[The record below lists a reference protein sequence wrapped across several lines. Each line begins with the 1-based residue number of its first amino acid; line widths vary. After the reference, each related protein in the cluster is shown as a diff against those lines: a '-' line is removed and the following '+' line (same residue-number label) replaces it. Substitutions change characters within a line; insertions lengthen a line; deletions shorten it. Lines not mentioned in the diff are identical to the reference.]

1 MIKIWGIIMYKVL
14 IADDEGITVDAL
26 KFIIA
31 RNFPGQ
37 CTVESAKTGRE
48 VIELAETFRPD
59 IALVDIHMPGI
70 NGIDA
75 IREIRKTQPGIAFV
89 IISAYDKFS
98 YAKTA
103 IELGVL
109 KYINKPIEQKQI
121 VEVLESAIKEIDN
134 RREKRSEDLK
144 IREKLENVVP
154 IIENGFIYDLLF
166 KEHFSEDIS
175 KFKDL
180 LGIEEEFGYMLACVF
195 GEQQE
200 GNHMTNAAG
209 TTVYIQK
216 DYKEMRAVIESYFT
230 GAIVSNTMANKI
242 AVFVPHA
249 KNELDYGQRSELV
262 EKAREMVHTLNRRF
276 DIRTRVGFGSVK
288 TIKEMSESYRE
299 AINSLVQ
306 TNRSIAHAEDLSVN
320 VDYEK
325 DYPIEIERML
335 FKMVEAGKIE
345 ESILQ
350 AIKFYD
356 WLISSSGGEE
366 SDIRMKVIEFI
377 LRAEKVAYETS
388 GMSYIFK
395 SRTNYLSTLN
405 SLELQSELKEWFVER
420 VRHAAKSVSN
430 TKNEKSSSIIQRAV
444 TYINNNFAANISL
457 DDVSREVDV
466 TPYYF
471 SRLFKEE
478 MGLNFI
484 EYVTNLRMEK
494 AKELLNSSTQ
504 LSMKEI
510 CREAGYTDPNY
521 FSRMFKKH
529 EGLSP
534 TEYREEY
541 GK

>member
-1 MIKIWGIIMYKVL
+1 MYKVL

-26 KFIIA
+26 NFIIE
-31 RNFPGQ
+31 RNFPGK
-37 CTVESAKTGRE
+37 CVIESAKTGRE
-48 VIELAETFRPD
+48 VIEAAETFRPD
-59 IALVDIHMPGI
+59 IAFVDIHMPGI

-121 VEVLESAIKEIDN
+121 VEVLQEAIHEIEN

-166 KEHFSEDIS
+166 KEHFSEDIK

-180 LGIEEEFGYMLACVF
+180 LGIEEEYGYMLACVF

-216 DYKEMRAVIESYFT
+216 DYKEMRAVIEGYFA

-242 AVFVPHA
+242 AVFVPYSN
-249 KNELDYGQRSELV
+249 NELDYGKRTELV
-262 EKAREMVHTLNRRF
+262 EIAREMVHSLNHRF
-276 DIRTRVGFGSVK
+276 NIRTRVGFGSVK
-288 TIKEMSESYRE
+288 PIKEMSESYRE

-306 TNRSIAHAEDLSVN
+306 TTRSIAHAQDVSVN
-320 VDYEK
+320 VGYEK
-325 DYPIEIERML
+325 DYPIETERAL
-335 FKMVEAGKIE
+335 FRMVEAGNVE

-350 AIKFYD
+350 AIKFFD
-356 WLISSSGGEE
+356 WLVLSSGGEE
-366 SDIRMKVIEFI
+366 SDIKMKVIEFI

-395 SRTNYLSTLN
+395 SRTDYLSMLI
-405 SLELQSELKEWFVER
+405 SLDIHSELKEWFVEK
-420 VRHAAKSVSN
+420 VRQAAKSVSN
-430 TKNEKSSSIIQRAV
+430 IKTEKSSSIIQRAV
-444 TYINNNFAANISL
+444 TYINANFATNISL

-494 AKELLNSSTQ
+494 AKELLSSSNV

-529 EGLSP
+529 EGFSP
-534 TEYREEY
+534 TEYRE
-541 GK
+541 GIRK